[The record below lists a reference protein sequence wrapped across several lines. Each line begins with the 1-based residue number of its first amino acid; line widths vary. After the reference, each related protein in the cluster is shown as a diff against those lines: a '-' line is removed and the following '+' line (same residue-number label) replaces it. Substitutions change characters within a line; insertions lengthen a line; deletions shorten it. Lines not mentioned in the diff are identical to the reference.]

1 VHAAPPFN
9 RVPTKSVRT
18 PCPYFSIKKHHFPGL
33 FAVFCT
39 AKALFPQWFCCL
51 SPLPP
56 CPPSLS
62 LSLPSLACTQ
72 TFAMTTAVKGTVVN
86 GVFTTADG
94 GSGFAASAPVPIE
107 WLSRGTVVAI
117 TLTGKSYCF
126 SVAIAS
132 TNALNNSVHW
142 FNDNHH
148 AAFHYS
154 SAYGRVNSYH
164 YDSSKATFSVY
175 CVRGGAP
182 FTAVLTLRGS
192 DRTVSFAVNGVQ
204 QSGVWA
210 LPTTDAFYL
219 MLATHDDSGNNIAVT
234 DVTVTGTA

>member
-1 VHAAPPFN
+1 
-9 RVPTKSVRT
+9 
-18 PCPYFSIKKHHFPGL
+18 
-33 FAVFCT
+33 
-39 AKALFPQWFCCL
+39 
-51 SPLPP
+51 
-56 CPPSLS
+56 
-62 LSLPSLACTQ
+62 
-72 TFAMTTAVKGTVVN
+72 MTTAVKGTIVN
-86 GVFTTADG
+86 GVFTTGDRS
-94 GSGFAASAPVPIE
+94 SGFAASAPVPIE

-117 TLTGKSYCF
+117 TLTGKSCCF

-132 TNALNNSVHW
+132 TNALNNNVHTY
-142 FNDNHH
+142 NNNHH

-154 SAYGRVNSYH
+154 SYSGRVNSDNDRRSIGTFAVH
-164 YDSSKATFSVY
+164 YVH
-175 CVRGGAP
+175 GGGP

-219 MLATHDDSGNNIAVT
+219 MLATDSDSGNNIAVT

>member
-1 VHAAPPFN
+1 
-9 RVPTKSVRT
+9 
-18 PCPYFSIKKHHFPGL
+18 
-33 FAVFCT
+33 
-39 AKALFPQWFCCL
+39 
-51 SPLPP
+51 
-56 CPPSLS
+56 
-62 LSLPSLACTQ
+62 
-72 TFAMTTAVKGTVVN
+72 MTTAVKGTIVN
-86 GVFTTADG
+86 GVFTSADY

-117 TLTGKSYCF
+117 TLTGKSTFF

-132 TNALNNSVHW
+132 TNALNYWVHQYD
-142 FNDNHH
+142 NNHH

-154 SAYGRVNSYH
+154 SYWGRVNS
-164 YDSSKATFSVY
+164 DAVGRNNGTFALHDVY
-175 CVRGGAP
+175 GGGP

-219 MLATHDDSGNNIAVT
+219 MLATAQDSGNNIAVT